1 MSTVALKRRNSMAK
15 IIAVTLIVAAFI
27 GLVLVVSAIHE
38 IKDKMEEAKNM
49 KNLDA
54 NDEYASVQKEQQAI
68 YDSYV
73 PRYDENLTMEGKNE
87 RSFD

>member
-1 MSTVALKRRNSMAK
+1 MITKMT
-15 IIAVTLIVAAFI
+15 AVTLIITAFI

-38 IKDKMEEAKNM
+38 IKDRLEQQANM